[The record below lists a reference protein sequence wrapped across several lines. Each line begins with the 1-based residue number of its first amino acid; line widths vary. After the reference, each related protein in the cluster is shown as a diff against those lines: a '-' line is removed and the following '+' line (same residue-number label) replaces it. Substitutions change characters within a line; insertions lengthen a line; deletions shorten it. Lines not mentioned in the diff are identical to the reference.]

1 MLSRLAENLFWMGRY
16 IERAENTARLLDVNY
31 HSTLEAP
38 KWFPVRWEPL
48 LRITTSQE
56 QYFEHFP
63 EVTPYNVP
71 VWLAIHPHNH
81 SSIRGCITTARENA
95 RSLRDRLPSEM
106 WETINREYFKL
117 GFATQDLINEDG
129 LHNYCITAR
138 DASHLF
144 FGIAEATLPRDEG
157 WLFLQ
162 AGRLL
167 ERADSVLRM
176 LAEYYQDIPTSA
188 QNQVEIQNHH
198 WMAVLKSVSAYEAYR
213 KQYQSRL
220 EPARIAAFLLQS
232 HTFPRSVI
240 FNLQTLK
247 TLLEELADI
256 TQHNSRE
263 ISRKLGWL
271 IAQLDYGVPLDGL
284 MVGDTRALKDMANSL
299 WKISDEMGRL
309 YFMARYA

>member
-71 VWLAIHPHNH
+71 VWLAIHPRNH

-129 LHNYCITAR
+129 LHNYCITTR

-299 WKISDEMGRL
+299 WKISDDMGRL

>member
-16 IERAENTARLLDVNY
+16 VERAENIARLLDVNY
-31 HSTLEAP
+31 HATLEAP

-56 QYFEHFP
+56 SFQEHFP

-71 VWLAIHPHNH
+71 VWLAIHPSNN
-81 SSIRGCITTARENA
+81 SSIRGCITAARENA
-95 RSLRDRLPSEM
+95 RSLRDRIPSEM
-106 WETINREYFKL
+106 WEVINREYFKL
-117 GFATQDLINEDG
+117 GFANQELINEDG
-129 LHNYCITAR
+129 LHSYCITAR

-162 AGRLL
+162 AGRML

-176 LAEYYQDIPTSA
+176 LAEYYQDIPTAA

-198 WMAVLKSVSAYEAYR
+198 WMAVLKSVSAYEGYR

-220 EPARIAAFLLQS
+220 EPARIAAFLMQS
-232 HTFPRSVI
+232 QTFPRSVI
-240 FNLQTLK
+240 YNLQTLK
-247 TLLEELADI
+247 NILEELADL
-256 TQHNSRE
+256 TQHSSRE

-271 IAQLDYGVPLDGL
+271 IAQLDYGVPMDSLLSGNTQML
-284 MVGDTRALKDMANSL
+284 RDMADAL
-299 WKISDEMGRL
+299 WKISDDMGRL
-309 YFMARYA
+309 YFLARYA